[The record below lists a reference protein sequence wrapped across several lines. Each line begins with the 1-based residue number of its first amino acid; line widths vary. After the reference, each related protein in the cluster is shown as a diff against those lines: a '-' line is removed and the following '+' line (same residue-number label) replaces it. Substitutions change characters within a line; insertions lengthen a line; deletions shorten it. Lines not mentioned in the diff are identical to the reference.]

1 MEPTPYP
8 STPIGSPKPK
18 NYLIETIVA
27 SAVGL
32 LCCCGFNLIPGVIGI
47 VFSTQV
53 DSKFNA
59 GDYAGAASSANTAKI
74 LFYVTAGMAVLGLI
88 ANVIYFFIF
97 GWAFFGSL
105 LQNQGINFPR

>member
-8 STPIGSPKPK
+8 SAPIGSPKPK
-18 NYLIETIVA
+18 NYLVETIVA
-27 SAVGL
+27 SVVGL

-53 DSKFNA
+53 DSKYNA

-74 LFYVTAGMAVLGLI
+74 LFYVTAGMALLGLI
-88 ANVIYFFIF
+88 SNVIYFLVA
-97 GWAFFGSL
+97 GASL
-105 LQNQGINFPR
+105 FSNLQQNGFNFPR